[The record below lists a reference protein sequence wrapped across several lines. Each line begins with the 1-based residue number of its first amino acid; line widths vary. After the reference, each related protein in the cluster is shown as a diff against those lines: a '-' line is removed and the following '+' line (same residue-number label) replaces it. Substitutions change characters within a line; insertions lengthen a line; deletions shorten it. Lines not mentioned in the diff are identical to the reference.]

1 MRIVEYDLLYNC
13 NSHVFNNLNDSEKE
27 SVFEIIKSIYYNNY
41 VRKKIVKN
49 ISYRFKNAVEAIYEN
64 DLEKFVYFFE
74 WLKQGVKLLEQRDHN
89 RYSLTSVDDY
99 HFEYIAPISNLKN
112 LQVSEEH
119 VYLQIDIHNLDKER
133 VSSIQLENRK
143 NWQDSTFIQTFT
155 LSKGFLTIVLNKKDL
170 DKLVLGIFN
179 IMIMYDSYKTLN
191 VKYAFTKEVKIT
203 GKIATF
209 YPTINGNLA
218 LKVTSSS

>member
-1 MRIVEYDLLYNC
+1 M
-13 NSHVFNNLNDSEKE
+13 
-27 SVFEIIKSIYYNNY
+27 
-41 VRKKIVKN
+41 
-49 ISYRFKNAVEAIYEN
+49 
-64 DLEKFVYFFE
+64 
-74 WLKQGVKLLEQRDHN
+74 KLLEQRAHN

-112 LQVSEEH
+112 LQVSEEC

-143 NWQDSTFIQTFT
+143 NWRDSKFIQAFT
-155 LSKGFLTIVLNKKDL
+155 LNQGFLTIVLNKSDL

-179 IMIMYDSYKTLN
+179 IMVMYDSYKTLN
-191 VKYAFTKEVKIT
+191 IKYSFTKEVKVT

-218 LKVTSSS
+218 LKVSSDT

>member
-1 MRIVEYDLLYNC
+1 MKKLYLLINSLDIGRGGLTKAHLQQASMLSDLGYDTNILTFNYNG
-13 NSHVFNNLNDSEKE
+13 DYPK
-27 SVFEIIKSIYYNNY
+27 IIKEIYYNDY

-49 ISYRFKNAVEAIYEN
+49 INYRFKNAVEAIYEN
-64 DLEKFVYFFE
+64 DLEKFVCFFI
-74 WLKQGVKLLEQRDHN
+74 WLKQGVKLLEQRAHN

-179 IMIMYDSYKTLN
+179 IMIMYDRDRKS
-191 VKYAFTKEVKIT
+191 VV
-203 GKIATF
+203 
-209 YPTINGNLA
+209 
-218 LKVTSSS
+218 